1 MLLFS
6 ITRNLLFAFL
16 YLARYNLINR
26 ARLIH
31 FMEVTYL
38 DDTMKLTNQLCFSV
52 YNVSR
57 LFSKFY
63 EQVLS
68 DYGLTYSQYIVL
80 VSLWEQDNQTLY
92 RIGQALNLK
101 SNTLTPLLK
110 RLEQAGWIERKKIE
124 SDKRQLLVSLTEMGK
139 DKEQE
144 IYTAISQCVAERM
157 DTSEYQHAK
166 EIMDRLEQSLNH
178 IVK

>member
-1 MLLFS
+1 M
-6 ITRNLLFAFL
+6 
-16 YLARYNLINR
+16 
-26 ARLIH
+26 
-31 FMEVTYL
+31 

-63 EQVLS
+63 DQVLS

-92 RIGQALNLK
+92 NIGQSLNLK

-110 RLEQAGWIERKKIE
+110 RLEQAGWVDRKKIE
-124 SDKRQLLVSLTEMGK
+124 SDKRQLLISLTEKGK

-144 IYTAISQCVAERM
+144 IYTAISQCVAEQM
-157 DTSEYQHAK
+157 DTREYKHAK
-166 EIMDRLEQSLNH
+166 EMMDRLEDSLNK
-178 IVK
+178 IVH

>member
-1 MLLFS
+1 M
-6 ITRNLLFAFL
+6 FAFL
-16 YLARYNLINR
+16 YLARYTLINR

-92 RIGQALNLK
+92 RIGHALNLK

-139 DKEQE
+139 NKEQE
-144 IYTAISQCVAERM
+144 IYTAISQCVAEHM

>member
-1 MLLFS
+1 
-6 ITRNLLFAFL
+6 
-16 YLARYNLINR
+16 
-26 ARLIH
+26 
-31 FMEVTYL
+31 MEAIYL

-68 DYGLTYSQYIVL
+68 DYRLTYAQYIVL
-80 VSLWEQDNQTLY
+80 VTLWEQDNQTLY
-92 RIGQALNLK
+92 NIGQALNLK

-110 RLEQAGWIERKKIE
+110 RLEQAGWIKRRKID
-124 SDKRQLLVSLTEMGK
+124 SDKRQLLISLTDMGK
-139 DKEQE
+139 EKEQE
-144 IYTAISQCVAERM
+144 IYTAISQCVAEHM

-166 EIMDRLEQSLNH
+166 EIMNRLEQSLNH